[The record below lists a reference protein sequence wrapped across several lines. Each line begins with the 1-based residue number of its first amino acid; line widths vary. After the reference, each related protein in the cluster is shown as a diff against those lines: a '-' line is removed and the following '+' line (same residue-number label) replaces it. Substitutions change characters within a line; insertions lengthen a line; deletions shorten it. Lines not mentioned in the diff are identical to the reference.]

1 MTSALSPYHLGKT
14 ASFACRFDPRFSFC
28 LYVPP
33 GYRQGPAPRILVAVH
48 GTDRNNQTLRDLFCD
63 YAVASNT
70 IVLAPLF
77 PVGIEDDDLD
87 NYKYLG
93 NPGIRYDDIVLA
105 MVAQVATSYGV
116 DGERFSL
123 FGFSGGAHLAHRF
136 FYVHPERLHTV
147 VVGAPGSVS
156 LPDER
161 YPWWAGLKDYEAI
174 FGRPVPWAQMREV
187 PLHLLVGSNDVNP
200 KGIIQGRTDP
210 RWVEGADSAGANRL
224 ERMQTLHAQLQ
235 GKDMQLTFEQVD
247 GVGHEVEPIVAAAIA
262 RMERQQGLQRPA

>member
-1 MTSALSPYHLGKT
+1 MTSTLSTYHLGKT
-14 ASFACRFDPRFSFC
+14 VSFACRVDPRFSFC

-33 GYRQGPAPRILVAVH
+33 GYRQGPAARILVAVH
-48 GTDRNNQTLRDLFCD
+48 GTDRHSQSLRDLFCD
-63 YAVASNT
+63 FAQASNT

-93 NPGIRYDDIVLA
+93 NAGIRYDEIVLA
-105 MVAQVATSYGV
+105 MVAQVAEGYGV
-116 DGERFSL
+116 DAARFSL
-123 FGFSGGAHLAHRF
+123 FGFSGGAHLAHRL

-161 YPWWAGLKDYEAI
+161 HAWWAGVKDYDAV
-174 FGRPVPWAQMREV
+174 FGRPVPWAHMRQV
-187 PLHLLVGSNDVNP
+187 RLHLVVGGNDINP
-200 KGIIQGRTDP
+200 KGIIQGRADP

-224 ERMQTLHAQLQ
+224 ERVRSLYVQLREHGMQVSLAQL
-235 GKDMQLTFEQVD
+235 D
-247 GVGHEVEPIVAAAIA
+247 GVGHQVGPIAGAAIEFLSRA
-262 RMERQQGLQRPA
+262 ERAAP